1 MKRNESRIF
10 RGVFAFALAFA
21 FVSIFSACS
30 EKVAGGSS
38 DDAGIYAIK
47 DLDVAG
53 VSQKGPFVKGSAVTV
68 QGIDCKTVELTHEI
82 FEGSVKSDKG
92 DFGVDDVNLSVSC
105 ALFEVTGHYFN
116 EVTGKKS
123 AGEVTLHALSDLSDR
138 KHVNINM
145 LTELEYRRVMH
156 LVSEEHMDFADA
168 KKQAEKEV
176 LAAFGIKGDFDNFED
191 LTIFEGGD
199 GNAALLAVSVMMQAE
214 TDEAGLAKRMDKF
227 ADSFAETGEW
237 KNDETKAAIESWQID
252 AAADGT
258 LDSIRKNVESLGYAD
273 VVPAFEKFVEAFGD
287 AAVLSSSSKGIEQTF
302 GSSSDVAPQSSDS
315 ETSASSSSSK
325 DVEPAVS
332 SNSSIKE
339 NAGSEYDASANT
351 LKDLRDGQTYRT
363 VKIGGQVWM
372 AENLNYE
379 VENSVCYKNSAD
391 SCAKYGRLYTWG
403 AAMDSIKTGCGYG
416 GSCSSTL
423 PVQGACPSG
432 WHLPSNAE
440 WGVLI
445 TEAGGPIVAGVHLK
459 ARTDWYRT
467 GRGTDAFGFT
477 ALPAGFWNDDYGFIG
492 NVTDFWS
499 SAERDS
505 IYVYAMG
512 MNFDSK
518 GASIG
523 LSDKSYSMRSVRCLL
538 NNGSVVSSSS
548 SSETSSSSVKIATAC
563 KRRNSDYCKY
573 ETLID
578 ERDGQTYKTLKIGA
592 QTWMV
597 ENLNYASLQPT
608 DSLDST
614 SFCYENDPD
623 NCEEDGRLYL
633 WSAVMDSA
641 ATWSDN
647 GKGCGYGVVCSPTF
661 PVRGVCPAGWHVP
674 TRDEVIELLD
684 AVGGVDVAGDMLISE
699 YSGCIDEVD
708 LYGFSFRPTGRKR
721 SGGYY
726 DDDGEYGYM
735 WTTTD
740 DYWNSDEFFLK
751 NNEPFEL
758 VAVFSMSKA
767 GGNLGIHGGYKNM
780 GFPVRCIKD

>member
-38 DDAGIYAIK
+38 DDSGIYAVK

-214 TDEAGLAKRMDKF
+214 TDEAGLAKRIDKF

-237 KNDETKAAIESWQID
+237 KDDETKAVIEKWQV
-252 AAADGT
+252 AATADGT

-273 VVPAFEKFVEAFGD
+273 VVPAFEKFVEAFQ
-287 AAVLSSSSKGIEQTF
+287 SSSSVT
-302 GSSSDVAPQSSDS
+302 PR
-315 ETSASSSSSK
+315 SSSSSK
-325 DVEPAVS
+325 VPEPAEES
-332 SNSSIKE
+332 SSSSAKAD
-339 NAGSEYDASANT
+339 AGSEYDASANT
-351 LKDLRDGQTYRT
+351 LKDLRDGQIYRT
-363 VKIGGQVWM
+363 VKIAGQVWM

-379 VENSVCYKNSAD
+379 VENSSCFKNSAD
-391 SCAKYGRLYTWG
+391 SCAKYGRLYT
-403 AAMDSIKTGCGYG
+403 
-416 GSCSSTL
+416 L
-423 PVQGACPSG
+423 PIQGVCPSG
-432 WHLPSNAE
+432 WHLPSGVELNAL
-440 WGVLI
+440 V
-445 TEAGGPIVAGVHLK
+445 TEAGGPIVAGLHLK
-459 ARTDWYRT
+459 SRTDWYRT
-467 GRGTDAFGFT
+467 VRGTDALGFA
-477 ALPAGFWNDDYGFIG
+477 ALPAGRWSEDNGFVGGI
-492 NVTDFWS
+492 TAFWS
-499 SAERDS
+499 SSERDS
-505 IYVYAMG
+505 IHVYAMH
-512 MNFDSK
+512 
-518 GASIG
+518 
-523 LSDKSYSMRSVRCLL
+523 LSDYRADITFSDKDNVAYSVRCLK
-538 NNGSVVSSSS
+538 NNDSVESSSS
-548 SSETSSSSVKIATAC
+548 GSEASSSSVKIALAC
-563 KRRNSDYCKY
+563 KMKNTDYCKY

-578 ERDGQTYKTLKIGA
+578 ERDGQTYKTIKIGT
-592 QTWMV
+592 QTWMA

-608 DSLDST
+608 DRLDST
-614 SFCYENDPD
+614 SFCYENEPF
-623 NCEEDGRLYL
+623 NCEKDGRLYL

-674 TRDEVIELLD
+674 NRDEVMELLD

-721 SGGYY
+721 SEGYY

-740 DYWNSDEFFLK
+740 DYWNSDESVNKDF
-751 NNEPFEL
+751 EPFEL
-758 VAVFSMSKA
+758 VAAFSLSKA
-767 GGNLGIHGGYKNM
+767 GGNLGMHGYYKNT
-780 GFPVRCIKD
+780 GYPVRCIKD

>member
-1 MKRNESRIF
+1 MIRNESRIF

-21 FVSIFSACS
+21 FVSMFSACS

-38 DDAGIYAIK
+38 DDSGIYAVK

-214 TDEAGLAKRMDKF
+214 TDEAGLAKRIDKF

-237 KNDETKAAIESWQID
+237 KDDETKAVIEKWQVA

-273 VVPAFEKFVEAFGD
+273 VVPAFEKFVEAFQ
-287 AAVLSSSSKGIEQTF
+287 SSSSVT
-302 GSSSDVAPQSSDS
+302 PR
-315 ETSASSSSSK
+315 SSSSSK
-325 DVEPAVS
+325 VPEPAEES
-332 SNSSIKE
+332 SSSSSKAD
-339 NAGSEYDASANT
+339 AGSEYDASANT
-351 LKDLRDGQTYRT
+351 LKDLRDGQIYRT
-363 VKIGGQVWM
+363 VKIAGQVWM

-379 VENSVCYKNSAD
+379 VENSSCFKNSAD
-391 SCAKYGRLYTWG
+391 SCAKYGRLYT
-403 AAMDSIKTGCGYG
+403 
-416 GSCSSTL
+416 L
-423 PVQGACPSG
+423 PIQGVCPSG
-432 WHLPSNAE
+432 WHLPSGVELNAL
-440 WGVLI
+440 V
-445 TEAGGPIVAGVHLK
+445 TEAGGPIVAGLHLK
-459 ARTDWYRT
+459 SRTDWYRT
-467 GRGTDAFGFT
+467 VRGTDALGFA
-477 ALPAGFWNDDYGFIG
+477 ALPAGRWSEDNGFVGGIAA
-492 NVTDFWS
+492 FWS
-499 SAERDS
+499 SSERDS
-505 IYVYAMG
+505 IHVYAMH
-512 MNFDSK
+512 
-518 GASIG
+518 
-523 LSDKSYSMRSVRCLL
+523 LSDYRADITFSDKDNVAYSVRCLK
-538 NNGSVVSSSS
+538 NNDSVESSSS
-548 SSETSSSSVKIATAC
+548 GSEASSSSVKIALAC
-563 KRRNSDYCKY
+563 KMKNTDYCKY

-578 ERDGQTYKTLKIGA
+578 ERDGQTYKTIKIGT
-592 QTWMV
+592 QTWMA

-608 DSLDST
+608 DRLDST
-614 SFCYENDPD
+614 SFCYENEPF
-623 NCEEDGRLYL
+623 NCEKDGRLYL

-674 TRDEVIELLD
+674 NRDEVMELLD
-684 AVGGVDVAGDMLISE
+684 AVGGVDVAGNMLISE

-721 SGGYY
+721 SEGYY

-740 DYWNSDEFFLK
+740 DYWNSDESVNKDF
-751 NNEPFEL
+751 EPFEL
-758 VAVFSMSKA
+758 VAAFSLSKA
-767 GGNLGIHGGYKNM
+767 GGNLGMHGYYKNT
-780 GFPVRCIKD
+780 GYPVRCIKD

>member
-1 MKRNESRIF
+1 MIRNESRIF

-38 DDAGIYAIK
+38 DDSGIYAVK
-47 DLDVAG
+47 DLNVAG

-145 LTELEYRRVMH
+145 LTELEYKRVMH

-214 TDEAGLAKRMDKF
+214 TDEAGLAKRIDKF
-227 ADSFAETGEW
+227 ADSFAETGKW
-237 KNDETKAAIESWQID
+237 KDDETKAVIEKWQV
-252 AAADGT
+252 AATADGT

-287 AAVLSSSSKGIEQTF
+287 IPASSGNLQSSSSNNVIASETKQSSSSKGIEPAEM
-302 GSSSDVAPQSSDS
+302 S
-315 ETSASSSSSK
+315 SSSSSK
-325 DVEPAVS
+325 AD
-332 SNSSIKE
+332 
-339 NAGSEYDASANT
+339 AGSEYNASANT

-523 LSDKSYSMRSVRCLL
+523 LSDKSYSMLSVRCLL

-563 KRRNSDYCKY
+563 KRRNSDYCEY

-578 ERDGQTYKTLKIGA
+578 ERDGQTYKTLKIGT
-592 QTWMV
+592 QTWMA

-780 GFPVRCIKD
+780 GFPVRCVKD

>member
-1 MKRNESRIF
+1 MIRNESRF
-10 RGVFAFALAFA
+10 FGGVFAFALAFA
-21 FVSIFSACS
+21 FVSMFSACS

-38 DDAGIYAIK
+38 DDSGIYAVK

-53 VSQKGPFVKGSAVTV
+53 VSQKGPFVKSSAVTV

-214 TDEAGLAKRMDKF
+214 TDEAGLAKRIDKF
-227 ADSFAETGEW
+227 ADSFAETGKW
-237 KNDETKAAIESWQID
+237 KDDETKAAIESWQID
-252 AAADGT
+252 AAANGT

-273 VVPAFEKFVEAFGD
+273 VVPAFEKFVEAFQY
-287 AAVLSSSSKGIEQTF
+287 SSSVT
-302 GSSSDVAPQSSDS
+302 PR
-315 ETSASSSSSK
+315 SSSSSK
-325 DVEPAVS
+325 VPEPAEES
-332 SNSSIKE
+332 SSSSAKAD
-339 NAGSEYDASANT
+339 AGSEYDASANT
-351 LKDLRDGQTYRT
+351 LKDLRDGQIYRT
-363 VKIGGQVWM
+363 VKIAGQVWM

-379 VENSVCYKNSAD
+379 VENSSCFKNSAD
-391 SCAKYGRLYTWG
+391 SCAKYGRLYT
-403 AAMDSIKTGCGYG
+403 
-416 GSCSSTL
+416 L
-423 PVQGACPSG
+423 PIQGVCPSG
-432 WHLPSNAE
+432 WHLPSGVELNAL
-440 WGVLI
+440 V
-445 TEAGGPIVAGVHLK
+445 TEAGGPIVAGLHLK
-459 ARTDWYRT
+459 SRTDWYRT
-467 GRGTDAFGFT
+467 VRGTDALGFA
-477 ALPAGFWNDDYGFIG
+477 ALPAGRWSEDNGFVG
-492 NVTDFWS
+492 GVAAFWS
-499 SAERDS
+499 SSERDS
-505 IYVYAMG
+505 IHVYAMH
-512 MNFDSK
+512 
-518 GASIG
+518 
-523 LSDKSYSMRSVRCLL
+523 LSDYRADITFSDKDNVAYSVRCLK
-538 NNGSVVSSSS
+538 NNDSVESSSS
-548 SSETSSSSVKIATAC
+548 GSEASSSSVKIALAC
-563 KRRNSDYCKY
+563 KMKNTDYCKY

-578 ERDGQTYKTLKIGA
+578 ERDGQTYKTIKIGT
-592 QTWMV
+592 QTWMA

-608 DSLDST
+608 DRLDST
-614 SFCYENDPD
+614 SFCYENEPF
-623 NCEEDGRLYL
+623 NCEKDGRLYL

-674 TRDEVIELLD
+674 NRDEVMELLD

-721 SGGYY
+721 SEGYY

-740 DYWNSDEFFLK
+740 DY
-751 NNEPFEL
+751 
-758 VAVFSMSKA
+758 
-767 GGNLGIHGGYKNM
+767 
-780 GFPVRCIKD
+780 

>member
-1 MKRNESRIF
+1 MIRNESRIF
-10 RGVFAFALAFA
+10 RGFFAFALAFA
-21 FVSIFSACS
+21 FVSMFSACS

-38 DDAGIYAIK
+38 DDSGIYAVK

-116 EVTGKKS
+116 EMTGKKS

-214 TDEAGLAKRMDKF
+214 TDEAGLAKRIDKF
-227 ADSFAETGEW
+227 ADSFAETGKW
-237 KNDETKAAIESWQID
+237 KDDETKAAIESWQID

-273 VVPAFEKFVEAFGD
+273 VVPAFEKFVEAFQ
-287 AAVLSSSSKGIEQTF
+287 SSSSVT
-302 GSSSDVAPQSSDS
+302 PR
-315 ETSASSSSSK
+315 SSSSSK
-325 DVEPAVS
+325 VPEPAEES
-332 SNSSIKE
+332 SSSSAKAD
-339 NAGSEYDASANT
+339 AGSEYDASANT
-351 LKDLRDGQTYRT
+351 LKDLRDGQIYRT
-363 VKIGGQVWM
+363 VKIAGQVWM

-379 VENSVCYKNSAD
+379 VENSSCFKNSAD
-391 SCAKYGRLYTWG
+391 SCAKYGRLYT
-403 AAMDSIKTGCGYG
+403 
-416 GSCSSTL
+416 L
-423 PVQGACPSG
+423 PIQGVCPSG
-432 WHLPSNAE
+432 WHLPSGVELNAL
-440 WGVLI
+440 V
-445 TEAGGPIVAGVHLK
+445 TEAGGPIVAGLHLK
-459 ARTDWYRT
+459 SRTDWYRT
-467 GRGTDAFGFT
+467 VRGTDALGFA
-477 ALPAGFWNDDYGFIG
+477 ALPAGRWSEDNGFVGGI
-492 NVTDFWS
+492 TAFWS
-499 SAERDS
+499 SSERDS
-505 IYVYAMG
+505 IHVYAMH
-512 MNFDSK
+512 
-518 GASIG
+518 
-523 LSDKSYSMRSVRCLL
+523 LSDYRADITFSDKDNVAYSVRCLK
-538 NNGSVVSSSS
+538 NNDSVESSSS
-548 SSETSSSSVKIATAC
+548 GSEASSSSVKIALAC
-563 KRRNSDYCKY
+563 KMKNTDYCKY

-578 ERDGQTYKTLKIGA
+578 ERDGQIYKTIKIGT
-592 QTWMV
+592 QTWMA

-608 DSLDST
+608 DRLDST
-614 SFCYENDPD
+614 SFCYENEPF
-623 NCEEDGRLYL
+623 NCEKDGRLYL

-674 TRDEVIELLD
+674 NRDEVMELLD

-721 SGGYY
+721 SEGYY

-751 NNEPFEL
+751 NNEQFEL
-758 VAVFSMSKA
+758 VAAFSLSKA
-767 GGNLGIHGGYKNM
+767 GGNLGMHGYYKNT
-780 GFPVRCIKD
+780 GYPVRCIKD

>member
-1 MKRNESRIF
+1 MIRNESRIF
-10 RGVFAFALAFA
+10 RGVFAFALVLA
-21 FVSIFSACS
+21 FVSMFSACS

-38 DDAGIYAIK
+38 DDSGIYAVK

-123 AGEVTLHALSDLSDR
+123 ASEVTLHALSDLSDR

-191 LTIFEGGD
+191 LNIFENGD

-214 TDEAGLAKRMDKF
+214 TDEAGLAKRIDKF
-227 ADSFAETGEW
+227 ADSFAETGKW
-237 KNDETKAAIESWQID
+237 KDDETKAAIESWQID

-273 VVPAFEKFVEAFGD
+273 VVPAFEKFVEAFQ
-287 AAVLSSSSKGIEQTF
+287 SSSSVT
-302 GSSSDVAPQSSDS
+302 PR
-315 ETSASSSSSK
+315 SSSSSK
-325 DVEPAVS
+325 VPEPAEES
-332 SNSSIKE
+332 SSSSSKAD
-339 NAGSEYDASANT
+339 AGSEYDASANT
-351 LKDLRDGQTYRT
+351 LKDLRDGQIYRT
-363 VKIGGQVWM
+363 VKIAGQVWM

-379 VENSVCYKNSAD
+379 VENSSCFKNSAD
-391 SCAKYGRLYTWG
+391 SCAKYGRLYT
-403 AAMDSIKTGCGYG
+403 
-416 GSCSSTL
+416 L
-423 PVQGACPSG
+423 PIQGVCPSG
-432 WHLPSNAE
+432 WHLPSGVELNAL
-440 WGVLI
+440 V
-445 TEAGGPIVAGVHLK
+445 TEAGGPIVAGLHLK
-459 ARTDWYRT
+459 SRTDWYRT
-467 GRGTDAFGFT
+467 VRGTDALGFA
-477 ALPAGFWNDDYGFIG
+477 ALPAGRWSEDNGFVGGI
-492 NVTDFWS
+492 TAFWS
-499 SAERDS
+499 SSERDS
-505 IYVYAMG
+505 IHVYAMH
-512 MNFDSK
+512 
-518 GASIG
+518 
-523 LSDKSYSMRSVRCLL
+523 LSDYRADITFSDKDNVAYSVRCLK
-538 NNGSVVSSSS
+538 NNDSVESSSS
-548 SSETSSSSVKIATAC
+548 GSEASSSSVKIALAC
-563 KRRNSDYCKY
+563 KMKNTDYCKY

-578 ERDGQTYKTLKIGA
+578 ERDGQTYKTIKIGT
-592 QTWMV
+592 QTWMA

-608 DSLDST
+608 DRLDST
-614 SFCYENDPD
+614 SFCYENEPF
-623 NCEEDGRLYL
+623 NCEKDGRLYL

-674 TRDEVIELLD
+674 NRDEVMELLD

-721 SGGYY
+721 SEGYY

-758 VAVFSMSKA
+758 VAAFSLSKA
-767 GGNLGIHGGYKNM
+767 GGNLGIHGYYKNT
-780 GFPVRCIKD
+780 GYPVRCIKD

>member
-156 LVSEEHMDFADA
+156 LVSEEHMDFVDA

-199 GNAALLAVSVMMQAE
+199 GNAALLAVSVMMLAE
-214 TDEAGLAKRMDKF
+214 TDEAGLAKRIDKF
-227 ADSFAETGEW
+227 ADSFAETGKW
-237 KNDETKAAIESWQID
+237 KDDETKAVIEKWQV
-252 AAADGT
+252 AATADGT

-273 VVPAFEKFVEAFGD
+273 VVPAFEKFVEAFQ
-287 AAVLSSSSKGIEQTF
+287 SSSSVT
-302 GSSSDVAPQSSDS
+302 PR
-315 ETSASSSSSK
+315 SSSSSK
-325 DVEPAVS
+325 VPEPAEES
-332 SNSSIKE
+332 SSSSA
-339 NAGSEYDASANT
+339 NADAGSEYDASANT
-351 LKDLRDGQTYRT
+351 LKDLRDGQIYRT
-363 VKIGGQVWM
+363 VKIAGQVWM

-379 VENSVCYKNSAD
+379 VENSSCFKNSAD
-391 SCAKYGRLYTWG
+391 SCAKYGRLYT
-403 AAMDSIKTGCGYG
+403 
-416 GSCSSTL
+416 L
-423 PVQGACPSG
+423 PIQGVCPSG
-432 WHLPSNAE
+432 WHLPSGVELNAL
-440 WGVLI
+440 V
-445 TEAGGPIVAGVHLK
+445 TEAGGPIVAGLHLK
-459 ARTDWYRT
+459 SRTDWYRT
-467 GRGTDAFGFT
+467 VRGTDALGFA
-477 ALPAGFWNDDYGFIG
+477 ALPAGRWSEDNGFVGGIAA
-492 NVTDFWS
+492 FWS
-499 SAERDS
+499 SSERDS
-505 IYVYAMG
+505 IHVYAMH
-512 MNFDSK
+512 
-518 GASIG
+518 
-523 LSDKSYSMRSVRCLL
+523 LSDYRADITFSDKDNVAYSVRCLK
-538 NNGSVVSSSS
+538 NNDSVESSSS
-548 SSETSSSSVKIATAC
+548 GSEASSSSVKIALAC
-563 KRRNSDYCKY
+563 KMKNTDYCKY

-578 ERDGQTYKTLKIGA
+578 ERDGQTYKTIKIGT
-592 QTWMV
+592 QTWMA

-608 DSLDST
+608 DRLDST
-614 SFCYENDPD
+614 SFCYENEPF
-623 NCEEDGRLYL
+623 NCEKDGRLYL

-674 TRDEVIELLD
+674 NRDEVMELLD

-721 SGGYY
+721 SEGYY

-740 DYWNSDEFFLK
+740 DYWNSDESVNKDF
-751 NNEPFEL
+751 EPFEL
-758 VAVFSMSKA
+758 VAAFSLSKA
-767 GGNLGIHGGYKNM
+767 GGNLGMHGYYKNT
-780 GFPVRCIKD
+780 GYPVRCIKD

>member
-1 MKRNESRIF
+1 M
-10 RGVFAFALAFA
+10 AFA

-38 DDAGIYAIK
+38 DDSGIYAVK

-68 QGIDCKTVELTHEI
+68 LGIDCKTVELTHEI

-214 TDEAGLAKRMDKF
+214 TDEAGLAKRIDKF

-237 KNDETKAAIESWQID
+237 KDDETKAVIEKWQV
-252 AAADGT
+252 AATADGT

-273 VVPAFEKFVEAFGD
+273 VVPAFEKFVEAFQ
-287 AAVLSSSSKGIEQTF
+287 SSSSVT
-302 GSSSDVAPQSSDS
+302 PR
-315 ETSASSSSSK
+315 SSSSSK
-325 DVEPAVS
+325 VPEPAEES
-332 SNSSIKE
+332 SSSSAKAD
-339 NAGSEYDASANT
+339 AGSEYDASANT
-351 LKDLRDGQTYRT
+351 LKDLRDGQIYRT
-363 VKIGGQVWM
+363 VKIAGQVWM

-379 VENSVCYKNSAD
+379 VENSSCFKNSAD
-391 SCAKYGRLYTWG
+391 SCAKYGRLYT
-403 AAMDSIKTGCGYG
+403 
-416 GSCSSTL
+416 L
-423 PVQGACPSG
+423 PIQGVCPSG
-432 WHLPSNAE
+432 WHLPSGVELNAL
-440 WGVLI
+440 V
-445 TEAGGPIVAGVHLK
+445 TEAGGPIVAGLHLK
-459 ARTDWYRT
+459 SRTDWYRT
-467 GRGTDAFGFT
+467 VRGTDALGFA
-477 ALPAGFWNDDYGFIG
+477 ALPAGRWSEDNGFVGGI
-492 NVTDFWS
+492 TAFWS
-499 SAERDS
+499 SSERDS
-505 IYVYAMG
+505 IHVYAMH
-512 MNFDSK
+512 
-518 GASIG
+518 
-523 LSDKSYSMRSVRCLL
+523 LSDYRADITFSDKDNVAYSVRCLK
-538 NNGSVVSSSS
+538 NNDSVESSSS
-548 SSETSSSSVKIATAC
+548 GSEASSSSVKIALAC
-563 KRRNSDYCKY
+563 KMKNTDYCKY

-578 ERDGQTYKTLKIGA
+578 ERDGQTYKTIKIGT
-592 QTWMV
+592 QTWMA

-608 DSLDST
+608 DRLDST
-614 SFCYENDPD
+614 SFCYENEPF
-623 NCEEDGRLYL
+623 NCEKDGRLYL

-674 TRDEVIELLD
+674 NRDEVMELLD

-721 SGGYY
+721 SEGYY

-740 DYWNSDEFFLK
+740 DYWNSDESVNKDF
-751 NNEPFEL
+751 EPFEL
-758 VAVFSMSKA
+758 VAAFSLSKA
-767 GGNLGIHGGYKNM
+767 GGNLGMHGYYKNT
-780 GFPVRCIKD
+780 GYPVRCIKDWTWPIDQ

>member
-1 MKRNESRIF
+1 MERSEF
-10 RGVFAFALAFA
+10 RLFRDIFAFSLAFA
-21 FVSIFSACS
+21 FLSMFSACS
-30 EKVAGGSS
+30 DDKVAGGSS
-38 DDAGIYAIK
+38 DDAGVYAVK

-145 LTELEYRRVMH
+145 LTELEYKRVMH

-214 TDEAGLAKRMDKF
+214 TDEAGLAKRIDKF
-227 ADSFAETGEW
+227 ADSFAETGKW
-237 KNDETKAAIESWQID
+237 KDDETKAAIESWQID

-258 LDSIRKNVESLGYAD
+258 LDSIRKNVESLSYAD
-273 VVPAFEKFVEAFGD
+273 VVPAFEKFVEAFQ
-287 AAVLSSSSKGIEQTF
+287 SSSSVT
-302 GSSSDVAPQSSDS
+302 PR
-315 ETSASSSSSK
+315 SSSSSK
-325 DVEPAVS
+325 VPEPAEES
-332 SNSSIKE
+332 SSSSSKAD
-339 NAGSEYDASANT
+339 AGSEYDASANT
-351 LKDLRDGQTYRT
+351 LKDLRDGQIYRT
-363 VKIGGQVWM
+363 VKIAGQVWM

-379 VENSVCYKNSAD
+379 VENSSCFKNSAD
-391 SCAKYGRLYTWG
+391 SCAKYGRLYT
-403 AAMDSIKTGCGYG
+403 
-416 GSCSSTL
+416 L
-423 PVQGACPSG
+423 PIQGVCPSG
-432 WHLPSNAE
+432 WHLPSGVELNAL
-440 WGVLI
+440 V
-445 TEAGGPIVAGVHLK
+445 TEAGGPIVAGLHLK
-459 ARTDWYRT
+459 SRTDWYRT
-467 GRGTDAFGFT
+467 VRGTDALGFA
-477 ALPAGFWNDDYGFIG
+477 ALPAGRWSEDNGFVGGI
-492 NVTDFWS
+492 TAFWS
-499 SAERDS
+499 SSERDS
-505 IYVYAMG
+505 IHVYAMH
-512 MNFDSK
+512 
-518 GASIG
+518 
-523 LSDKSYSMRSVRCLL
+523 LSDYRADITFSDKDNVAYSVRCLK
-538 NNGSVVSSSS
+538 NNDSVESSSS
-548 SSETSSSSVKIATAC
+548 GSEASSSSVKIALAC
-563 KRRNSDYCKY
+563 KMKNTDYCKY

-578 ERDGQTYKTLKIGA
+578 ERDGQTYKTIKIGT
-592 QTWMV
+592 QTWMA

-608 DSLDST
+608 DRLDST
-614 SFCYENDPD
+614 SFCYENEPF
-623 NCEEDGRLYL
+623 NCEKDGRLYL

-674 TRDEVIELLD
+674 NRDEVMELLD

-721 SGGYY
+721 SEGYY

-758 VAVFSMSKA
+758 VAAFSLSKA
-767 GGNLGIHGGYKNM
+767 GGNLGMHGYYKNT
-780 GFPVRCIKD
+780 GYPVRCIKD

>member
-1 MKRNESRIF
+1 MIRNESRIF

-21 FVSIFSACS
+21 FVSMFSACS

-38 DDAGIYAIK
+38 DDSCIYAVK

-123 AGEVTLHALSDLSDR
+123 ASEVTLHALSDLSDR

-191 LTIFEGGD
+191 LNIFENGD

-214 TDEAGLAKRMDKF
+214 TDEAGLAKRIDKF

-237 KNDETKAAIESWQID
+237 KDDETKAVIEKWQID
-252 AAADGT
+252 ATADGT

-273 VVPAFEKFVEAFGD
+273 VVPAFEKFVEAFQ
-287 AAVLSSSSKGIEQTF
+287 SSSSVT
-302 GSSSDVAPQSSDS
+302 PR
-315 ETSASSSSSK
+315 SSSSSK
-325 DVEPAVS
+325 VPEPAEES
-332 SNSSIKE
+332 SSSSSKAD
-339 NAGSEYDASANT
+339 AGSEYDASANT
-351 LKDLRDGQTYRT
+351 LKDLRDGQIYRT
-363 VKIGGQVWM
+363 VKIAGQVWM

-379 VENSVCYKNSAD
+379 VENSSCFKNSAD
-391 SCAKYGRLYTWG
+391 SCAKYGRLYT
-403 AAMDSIKTGCGYG
+403 
-416 GSCSSTL
+416 L
-423 PVQGACPSG
+423 PIQGVCPSG
-432 WHLPSNAE
+432 WHLPSGVELNAL
-440 WGVLI
+440 V
-445 TEAGGPIVAGVHLK
+445 TEAGGPIVAGLHLK
-459 ARTDWYRT
+459 SRTDWYRT
-467 GRGTDAFGFT
+467 VRGTDALGFA
-477 ALPAGFWNDDYGFIG
+477 ALPAGRWSEDNGFVGGI
-492 NVTDFWS
+492 TAFWS
-499 SAERDS
+499 SSERDS
-505 IYVYAMG
+505 IHVYAMH
-512 MNFDSK
+512 
-518 GASIG
+518 
-523 LSDKSYSMRSVRCLL
+523 LSDYRADITFSDKDNVAYSVRCLK
-538 NNGSVVSSSS
+538 NNDSVESSSS
-548 SSETSSSSVKIATAC
+548 GSEASSSSVKIALAC
-563 KRRNSDYCKY
+563 KMKNTDYCKY

-578 ERDGQTYKTLKIGA
+578 ERDGQTYKTIKIGT
-592 QTWMV
+592 QTWMA

-608 DSLDST
+608 DRLDST
-614 SFCYENDPD
+614 SFCYENEPF
-623 NCEEDGRLYL
+623 NCEKDGRLYL

-674 TRDEVIELLD
+674 NRDEVMELLD

-721 SGGYY
+721 SEGYY

-758 VAVFSMSKA
+758 VAAFSLSKA
-767 GGNLGIHGGYKNM
+767 GGNLGIHGYYKNT
-780 GFPVRCIKD
+780 GYPVRCIKD

>member
-1 MKRNESRIF
+1 MIRNESRIF

-21 FVSIFSACS
+21 FVSMFSACS

-38 DDAGIYAIK
+38 DDSGIYAVK

-123 AGEVTLHALSDLSDR
+123 ASEVTLHALSDLSDR

-191 LTIFEGGD
+191 LNIFENGD

-214 TDEAGLAKRMDKF
+214 TDEAGLAKRIDKF
-227 ADSFAETGEW
+227 ADSFAETGKW
-237 KNDETKAAIESWQID
+237 KDDETKAAIESWQID

-273 VVPAFEKFVEAFGD
+273 VVPAFEKFVEAFQ
-287 AAVLSSSSKGIEQTF
+287 SSSSVT
-302 GSSSDVAPQSSDS
+302 PR
-315 ETSASSSSSK
+315 SSSSSK
-325 DVEPAVS
+325 VPEPAEES
-332 SNSSIKE
+332 SSSSSKAD
-339 NAGSEYDASANT
+339 AGSEYDASANT
-351 LKDLRDGQTYRT
+351 LKDLRDGQIYRT
-363 VKIGGQVWM
+363 VKIAGQVWM

-379 VENSVCYKNSAD
+379 VENSSCFKNSAD
-391 SCAKYGRLYTWG
+391 SCAKYGRLYT
-403 AAMDSIKTGCGYG
+403 
-416 GSCSSTL
+416 L
-423 PVQGACPSG
+423 PIQGVCPSG
-432 WHLPSNAE
+432 WHLPSGVELNAL
-440 WGVLI
+440 V
-445 TEAGGPIVAGVHLK
+445 TEAGGPIVAGLHLK
-459 ARTDWYRT
+459 SRTDWYRT
-467 GRGTDAFGFT
+467 VRGTDALGFA
-477 ALPAGFWNDDYGFIG
+477 ALPAGRWSEDNGFVGGI
-492 NVTDFWS
+492 TAFWS
-499 SAERDS
+499 SSERDS
-505 IYVYAMG
+505 IHVYAMH
-512 MNFDSK
+512 
-518 GASIG
+518 
-523 LSDKSYSMRSVRCLL
+523 LSDYRADITFSDKDNVAYSVRCLK
-538 NNGSVVSSSS
+538 NNDSVESSSS
-548 SSETSSSSVKIATAC
+548 GSEASSSSVKIALAC
-563 KRRNSDYCKY
+563 KMKNTDYCKY

-578 ERDGQTYKTLKIGA
+578 ERDGQTYKTIKIGT
-592 QTWMV
+592 QTWMA

-608 DSLDST
+608 DRLDST
-614 SFCYENDPD
+614 SFCYENEPF
-623 NCEEDGRLYL
+623 NCEKDGRLYL

-674 TRDEVIELLD
+674 NRDEVMELLD

-721 SGGYY
+721 SEGYY

-758 VAVFSMSKA
+758 VAAFSLSKA
-767 GGNLGIHGGYKNM
+767 GGNLGIHGYYKNT
-780 GFPVRCIKD
+780 GYPVRCIKD

>member
-1 MKRNESRIF
+1 MIRNESRIF

-38 DDAGIYAIK
+38 DDSGIYAVK

-53 VSQKGPFVKGSAVTV
+53 VSQKGPFVKSSAVTV

-105 ALFEVTGHYFN
+105 ALFKVTGHYFN

-156 LVSEEHMDFADA
+156 LVSKEHMDFADA

-214 TDEAGLAKRMDKF
+214 TDEAGLAKRIDKF
-227 ADSFAETGEW
+227 ADLFAETGKW
-237 KNDETKAAIESWQID
+237 KDDETKAAIESWQID

-273 VVPAFEKFVEAFGD
+273 VVPAFEKFVEAFQ
-287 AAVLSSSSKGIEQTF
+287 SSSSVT
-302 GSSSDVAPQSSDS
+302 PR
-315 ETSASSSSSK
+315 SSSSSK
-325 DVEPAVS
+325 VPEPAEES
-332 SNSSIKE
+332 SSSSAKAD
-339 NAGSEYDASANT
+339 AGSEYDASANT
-351 LKDLRDGQTYRT
+351 LKDLRDGQIYRT

-379 VENSVCYKNSAD
+379 VENSSCFKNSAD
-391 SCAKYGRLYTWG
+391 SCAKYGRLYT
-403 AAMDSIKTGCGYG
+403 
-416 GSCSSTL
+416 L
-423 PVQGACPSG
+423 PIQGVCPSG
-432 WHLPSNAE
+432 WHLPSGVELNAL
-440 WGVLI
+440 V
-445 TEAGGPIVAGVHLK
+445 TEAGGPIVAGLHLK
-459 ARTDWYRT
+459 SRTDWYRT
-467 GRGTDAFGFT
+467 VRGTDALGFA
-477 ALPAGFWNDDYGFIG
+477 ALPAGRWSEDNGFVGGIAA
-492 NVTDFWS
+492 FWS
-499 SAERDS
+499 SSERDS
-505 IYVYAMG
+505 IHMYAMH
-512 MNFDSK
+512 
-518 GASIG
+518 
-523 LSDKSYSMRSVRCLL
+523 LSDYRADITFSDKDNVAYSVRCLK
-538 NNGSVVSSSS
+538 NNDSVESSSS
-548 SSETSSSSVKIATAC
+548 GSEASSSSVKIALAC
-563 KRRNSDYCKY
+563 KMKNTDYCKY

-578 ERDGQTYKTLKIGA
+578 ERDGKSYKAVKIGT
-592 QTWMV
+592 QTWMA

-608 DSLDST
+608 DRLDST
-614 SFCYENDPD
+614 SFCYENEPF
-623 NCEEDGRLYL
+623 NCEKDGRLYL

-674 TRDEVIELLD
+674 NRDEVMELLD

-721 SGGYY
+721 SEGYY

-758 VAVFSMSKA
+758 VAAFSLSKA
-767 GGNLGIHGGYKNM
+767 GGNLGMHGYYKNT
-780 GFPVRCIKD
+780 GYPVRCIKD

>member
-1 MKRNESRIF
+1 M
-10 RGVFAFALAFA
+10 
-21 FVSIFSACS
+21 
-30 EKVAGGSS
+30 
-38 DDAGIYAIK
+38 
-47 DLDVAG
+47 
-53 VSQKGPFVKGSAVTV
+53 TV
-68 QGIDCKTVELTHEI
+68 QGIDCKTMELTGEI
-82 FEGSVKSDKG
+82 FEGTVKSDKG

-214 TDEAGLAKRMDKF
+214 TDEAGLAKRIDKF
-227 ADSFAETGEW
+227 ADSFAETGKW
-237 KNDETKAAIESWQID
+237 KDDETKAAIESWQID

-273 VVPAFEKFVEAFGD
+273 VVPAFEKFVEAFQ
-287 AAVLSSSSKGIEQTF
+287 SSSSVT
-302 GSSSDVAPQSSDS
+302 PR
-315 ETSASSSSSK
+315 SSSSSK
-325 DVEPAVS
+325 VPEPAEES
-332 SNSSIKE
+332 SSSSAKAD
-339 NAGSEYDASANT
+339 AGSEYDASANT
-351 LKDLRDGQTYRT
+351 LKDLRDGQIYRT
-363 VKIGGQVWM
+363 VKIAGQVWM

-379 VENSVCYKNSAD
+379 VENSSCFKNSAD
-391 SCAKYGRLYTWG
+391 SCAKYGRLYT
-403 AAMDSIKTGCGYG
+403 
-416 GSCSSTL
+416 L
-423 PVQGACPSG
+423 PIQGVCPSG
-432 WHLPSNAE
+432 WHLPSGVELNAL
-440 WGVLI
+440 V
-445 TEAGGPIVAGVHLK
+445 TEAGGPIVAGLHLK
-459 ARTDWYRT
+459 SRTDWYRT
-467 GRGTDAFGFT
+467 VRGTDALGFA
-477 ALPAGFWNDDYGFIG
+477 ALPAGRWSEDNGFVGGI
-492 NVTDFWS
+492 TAFWS
-499 SAERDS
+499 SSERDS
-505 IYVYAMG
+505 IHVYAMH
-512 MNFDSK
+512 
-518 GASIG
+518 
-523 LSDKSYSMRSVRCLL
+523 LSDYRADITFSDKDNVAYSVRCLK
-538 NNGSVVSSSS
+538 NNDSVESSSS
-548 SSETSSSSVKIATAC
+548 GSEASSSSVKIALAC
-563 KRRNSDYCKY
+563 KMKNTDYCKY

-578 ERDGQTYKTLKIGA
+578 ERDGKSYKAVKIGT
-592 QTWMV
+592 QTWMA

-608 DSLDST
+608 DRLDST
-614 SFCYENDPD
+614 SFCYENEPF
-623 NCEEDGRLYL
+623 NCEKDGRLYL

-674 TRDEVIELLD
+674 NRDEVMELLD

-721 SGGYY
+721 SEGYY

-758 VAVFSMSKA
+758 VAAFSLSKA
-767 GGNLGIHGGYKNM
+767 GGNLGMHGYYKNT
-780 GFPVRCIKD
+780 GYPVRCIKD

>member
-1 MKRNESRIF
+1 MIRNESRFF

-21 FVSIFSACS
+21 FVSMFSACS

-38 DDAGIYAIK
+38 DDSGIYAVT

-53 VSQKGPFVKGSAVTV
+53 VSQKGPFVMGSAVTV

-214 TDEAGLAKRMDKF
+214 TDEAGLAKRIDKF
-227 ADSFAETGEW
+227 ADSFAETGKW
-237 KNDETKAAIESWQID
+237 KDDETKAAIESWQID

-273 VVPAFEKFVEAFGD
+273 VVPAFEKFVEAFQ
-287 AAVLSSSSKGIEQTF
+287 SSSSVT
-302 GSSSDVAPQSSDS
+302 PR
-315 ETSASSSSSK
+315 SSSSSK
-325 DVEPAVS
+325 VPEPAEES
-332 SNSSIKE
+332 SSSSAKAD
-339 NAGSEYDASANT
+339 AGSEYDASANT
-351 LKDLRDGQTYRT
+351 LKDLRDGQIYRT
-363 VKIGGQVWM
+363 VKIAGQVWM

-379 VENSVCYKNSAD
+379 VENSSCFKNSAD
-391 SCAKYGRLYTWG
+391 SCAKYGRLYT
-403 AAMDSIKTGCGYG
+403 
-416 GSCSSTL
+416 L
-423 PVQGACPSG
+423 PIQGVCPSG
-432 WHLPSNAE
+432 WHLPSGVELNAL
-440 WGVLI
+440 V
-445 TEAGGPIVAGVHLK
+445 TEAGGPIVAGLHLK
-459 ARTDWYRT
+459 SRTDWYRT
-467 GRGTDAFGFT
+467 VRGTDALGFA
-477 ALPAGFWNDDYGFIG
+477 ALPAGRWSEDNGFVGGI
-492 NVTDFWS
+492 TAFWS
-499 SAERDS
+499 SSERDS
-505 IYVYAMG
+505 IHVYAMH
-512 MNFDSK
+512 
-518 GASIG
+518 
-523 LSDKSYSMRSVRCLL
+523 LSDYRADITFSDKDNVAYSVRCLK
-538 NNGSVVSSSS
+538 NNDSVESSSS
-548 SSETSSSSVKIATAC
+548 GSEASSSSVKIALAC
-563 KRRNSDYCKY
+563 KMKNTDYCKY

-578 ERDGQTYKTLKIGA
+578 ERDGQTYKTIKIGT
-592 QTWMV
+592 QTWMA

-608 DSLDST
+608 DRLDST
-614 SFCYENDPD
+614 SFCYENEPF
-623 NCEEDGRLYL
+623 NCEKDGRLYL

-674 TRDEVIELLD
+674 NRDEVMELLD

-721 SGGYY
+721 SEGYY

-758 VAVFSMSKA
+758 VAAFSLSKA
-767 GGNLGIHGGYKNM
+767 GGNLGMHGYYKNT
-780 GFPVRCIKD
+780 GYPVRCIKD

>member
-38 DDAGIYAIK
+38 DDSGIYAVK

-53 VSQKGPFVKGSAVTV
+53 VSQKGPFVKGSAVSV
-68 QGIDCKTVELTHEI
+68 QGFDCKTVELTHEI

-123 AGEVTLHALSDLSDR
+123 ASEVTLHALSDLSDR

-176 LAAFGIKGDFDNFED
+176 LAAFGIKGDFDNYED

-214 TDEAGLAKRMDKF
+214 TDEAGLAKRIDKF
-227 ADSFAETGEW
+227 ADSFAETGKW
-237 KNDETKAAIESWQID
+237 KDDETKAAIESWQID

-273 VVPAFEKFVEAFGD
+273 VIPAFEKFVEAFQ
-287 AAVLSSSSKGIEQTF
+287 SSSSVT
-302 GSSSDVAPQSSDS
+302 PR
-315 ETSASSSSSK
+315 SSSSSK
-325 DVEPAVS
+325 VPEPAEES
-332 SNSSIKE
+332 SSSSSKAD
-339 NAGSEYDASANT
+339 AGSEYDASANT
-351 LKDLRDGQTYRT
+351 LKDLRDGQIYRT
-363 VKIGGQVWM
+363 VKIAGQVWM

-379 VENSVCYKNSAD
+379 VENSSCFKNSAD
-391 SCAKYGRLYTWG
+391 SCAKYGRLYT
-403 AAMDSIKTGCGYG
+403 
-416 GSCSSTL
+416 L
-423 PVQGACPSG
+423 PIQGVCPSG
-432 WHLPSNAE
+432 WHLPSGVELNAL
-440 WGVLI
+440 V
-445 TEAGGPIVAGVHLK
+445 TEAGGPIVAGLHLK
-459 ARTDWYRT
+459 SRTDWYRT
-467 GRGTDAFGFT
+467 VRGTDALGFA
-477 ALPAGFWNDDYGFIG
+477 ALPAGRWSEDNGFVGGI
-492 NVTDFWS
+492 TAFWS
-499 SAERDS
+499 SSERDS
-505 IYVYAMG
+505 IHVYAMH
-512 MNFDSK
+512 
-518 GASIG
+518 
-523 LSDKSYSMRSVRCLL
+523 LSDYRADITFSDKDNVAYSVRCLK
-538 NNGSVVSSSS
+538 NNDSVESSSS
-548 SSETSSSSVKIATAC
+548 GSEASSSSVKIALAC
-563 KRRNSDYCKY
+563 KMKNTDYCKY

-578 ERDGQTYKTLKIGA
+578 ERDGQTYKTIKIGT
-592 QTWMV
+592 QTWMA

-608 DSLDST
+608 DRLDST
-614 SFCYENDPD
+614 SFCYENEPF
-623 NCEEDGRLYL
+623 NCEKDGRLYL

-674 TRDEVIELLD
+674 NRDEVMELLD

-721 SGGYY
+721 SEGYY

-758 VAVFSMSKA
+758 VAAFSLSKA
-767 GGNLGIHGGYKNM
+767 GGNLGIHGYYKNT
-780 GFPVRCIKD
+780 GYPVRCIKD

>member
-1 MKRNESRIF
+1 MIRNESRFF

-21 FVSIFSACS
+21 FVSMFSACS

-38 DDAGIYAIK
+38 DDSGIYAVK

-214 TDEAGLAKRMDKF
+214 TDEAGLAKRIDKF
-227 ADSFAETGEW
+227 ADSFAETGKW
-237 KNDETKAAIESWQID
+237 KDDETKAAIESWQID

-273 VVPAFEKFVEAFGD
+273 VVPAFEKFVEAFQ
-287 AAVLSSSSKGIEQTF
+287 SSSSVT
-302 GSSSDVAPQSSDS
+302 PR
-315 ETSASSSSSK
+315 SSSSSK
-325 DVEPAVS
+325 VPEPAEES
-332 SNSSIKE
+332 SSSSSKAD
-339 NAGSEYDASANT
+339 AGSEYDASANT

-363 VKIGGQVWM
+363 VKIAGQVWM

-379 VENSVCYKNSAD
+379 VENSSCFKNSAD
-391 SCAKYGRLYTWG
+391 SCAKYGRLYT
-403 AAMDSIKTGCGYG
+403 
-416 GSCSSTL
+416 L
-423 PVQGACPSG
+423 PIQGVCPSG
-432 WHLPSNAE
+432 WHLPSGVELNAL
-440 WGVLI
+440 V
-445 TEAGGPIVAGVHLK
+445 TEAGGPIVAGLHLK
-459 ARTDWYRT
+459 SRTDWYRT
-467 GRGTDAFGFT
+467 VRGTDALGFA
-477 ALPAGFWNDDYGFIG
+477 ALPAGRWSEDNGFVGGI
-492 NVTDFWS
+492 TAFWS
-499 SAERDS
+499 SSERDS
-505 IYVYAMG
+505 IHVYAMH
-512 MNFDSK
+512 
-518 GASIG
+518 
-523 LSDKSYSMRSVRCLL
+523 LSDYRADITFSDKDNVAYSVRCLK
-538 NNGSVVSSSS
+538 NNDSVESSSS
-548 SSETSSSSVKIATAC
+548 GSEASSSSVKIALAC
-563 KRRNSDYCKY
+563 KMKNTDYCKY

-578 ERDGQTYKTLKIGA
+578 ERDGQTYKTIKIGT
-592 QTWMV
+592 QTWMA

-608 DSLDST
+608 DRLDST
-614 SFCYENDPD
+614 SFCYENEPF
-623 NCEEDGRLYL
+623 NCEKDGRLYL

-674 TRDEVIELLD
+674 NRDEVMELLD
-684 AVGGVDVAGDMLISE
+684 AVGGVDVAGNMLISE

-721 SGGYY
+721 SEGYY

-740 DYWNSDEFFLK
+740 DYWNSDEFLLK

-758 VAVFSMSKA
+758 VAAFSLSKA
-767 GGNLGIHGGYKNM
+767 GGNLGMHGYYKNT
-780 GFPVRCIKD
+780 GYPVRCIKD

>member
-1 MKRNESRIF
+1 MIRNESRIF

-21 FVSIFSACS
+21 FVSMFSACS

-38 DDAGIYAIK
+38 DDSGIYAVK

-105 ALFEVTGHYFN
+105 ALFEVTGHYLN

-214 TDEAGLAKRMDKF
+214 TDETGLAKRIDKF
-227 ADSFAETGEW
+227 ADSFAETGKW
-237 KNDETKAAIESWQID
+237 KDDETKAAIESWQID

-273 VVPAFEKFVEAFGD
+273 VVPAFEKFVEAFQ
-287 AAVLSSSSKGIEQTF
+287 SSSSVT
-302 GSSSDVAPQSSDS
+302 PR
-315 ETSASSSSSK
+315 SSSSSK
-325 DVEPAVS
+325 VPEPAEES
-332 SNSSIKE
+332 SSSSSKAD
-339 NAGSEYDASANT
+339 AGSEYDASANT
-351 LKDLRDGQTYRT
+351 LKDLRDGQIYRT
-363 VKIGGQVWM
+363 VKIAGQVWM

-379 VENSVCYKNSAD
+379 VENSSCFKNSAD
-391 SCAKYGRLYTWG
+391 SCAKYGRLYT
-403 AAMDSIKTGCGYG
+403 
-416 GSCSSTL
+416 L
-423 PVQGACPSG
+423 PIQGVCPSG
-432 WHLPSNAE
+432 WHLPSGVELNAL
-440 WGVLI
+440 V
-445 TEAGGPIVAGVHLK
+445 TEAGGPIVAGLHLK
-459 ARTDWYRT
+459 SRTDWYRT
-467 GRGTDAFGFT
+467 VRGTDALGFA
-477 ALPAGFWNDDYGFIG
+477 ALPAGRWSEDNGFVGGI
-492 NVTDFWS
+492 TAFWS
-499 SAERDS
+499 SSERDS
-505 IYVYAMG
+505 IHVYAMH
-512 MNFDSK
+512 
-518 GASIG
+518 
-523 LSDKSYSMRSVRCLL
+523 LSDYRADITFSDKDNVAYSVRCLK
-538 NNGSVVSSSS
+538 NNDSVESSSS
-548 SSETSSSSVKIATAC
+548 GSEASSSSVKIALAC
-563 KRRNSDYCKY
+563 KMKNTDYCKY

-578 ERDGQTYKTLKIGA
+578 ERDGQTYKTIKIGT
-592 QTWMV
+592 QTWMA

-608 DSLDST
+608 DRLDST
-614 SFCYENDPD
+614 SFCYENEPF
-623 NCEEDGRLYL
+623 NCEKDGRLYL

-674 TRDEVIELLD
+674 NRDEVMELLD

-721 SGGYY
+721 SEGYY

-758 VAVFSMSKA
+758 VAAFSLSKA
-767 GGNLGIHGGYKNM
+767 GGNLGMHGYYKNT
-780 GFPVRCIKD
+780 GYPVRCIKD

>member
-1 MKRNESRIF
+1 MIRNESRIF

-21 FVSIFSACS
+21 FVSMFSACS

-38 DDAGIYAIK
+38 DDSGIYAVK

-53 VSQKGPFVKGSAVTV
+53 VSQKGPFVKSSAVTV
-68 QGIDCKTVELTHEI
+68 QGIDCKTVKLTHEI

-214 TDEAGLAKRMDKF
+214 TDEAGLAKRIDKF
-227 ADSFAETGEW
+227 ADSFAETGKW
-237 KNDETKAAIESWQID
+237 KDDETKAAIESWQID

-273 VVPAFEKFVEAFGD
+273 VVPAFEKFVEAFQ
-287 AAVLSSSSKGIEQTF
+287 SSSSVT
-302 GSSSDVAPQSSDS
+302 PR
-315 ETSASSSSSK
+315 SSSSSK
-325 DVEPAVS
+325 VPEPAEES
-332 SNSSIKE
+332 SSSSSKAD
-339 NAGSEYDASANT
+339 AGSEYDASANT
-351 LKDLRDGQTYRT
+351 LKDLRDGQIYRT
-363 VKIGGQVWM
+363 VKIAGQVWM

-379 VENSVCYKNSAD
+379 VENSSCFKNSAD
-391 SCAKYGRLYTWG
+391 SCAKYGRLYT
-403 AAMDSIKTGCGYG
+403 
-416 GSCSSTL
+416 L
-423 PVQGACPSG
+423 PIQGVCPSG
-432 WHLPSNAE
+432 WHLPSGVELNAL
-440 WGVLI
+440 V
-445 TEAGGPIVAGVHLK
+445 TEAGGPIVAGLHLK
-459 ARTDWYRT
+459 SRTDWYRT
-467 GRGTDAFGFT
+467 VRGTDALGFA
-477 ALPAGFWNDDYGFIG
+477 ALPAGRWSKDNGFVGGI
-492 NVTDFWS
+492 TAFWS
-499 SAERDS
+499 SSERDS
-505 IYVYAMG
+505 IHVYAMH
-512 MNFDSK
+512 
-518 GASIG
+518 
-523 LSDKSYSMRSVRCLL
+523 LSDYRADITFSDKDNVAYSVRCLK
-538 NNGSVVSSSS
+538 NNDSVESSSS
-548 SSETSSSSVKIATAC
+548 GSEASSSSVKIALAC
-563 KRRNSDYCKY
+563 KMKNTDYCKY

-578 ERDGQTYKTLKIGA
+578 ERDGQTYKTIKIGT
-592 QTWMV
+592 QTWMA

-608 DSLDST
+608 DRLDST
-614 SFCYENDPD
+614 SFCYENEPF
-623 NCEEDGRLYL
+623 NCEKDGRLYL

-674 TRDEVIELLD
+674 NRDEVMELLD

-721 SGGYY
+721 SEGYY

-740 DYWNSDEFFLK
+740 DYWNSDESVNKDF
-751 NNEPFEL
+751 EPFEL
-758 VAVFSMSKA
+758 VAAFSLSKA
-767 GGNLGIHGGYKNM
+767 GGNLGMHGYYKNT
-780 GFPVRCIKD
+780 GYPVRCIKD

>member
-1 MKRNESRIF
+1 MIRNESRFF

-21 FVSIFSACS
+21 FVSMFSACS

-38 DDAGIYAIK
+38 DDSGIYAVK

-168 KKQAEKEV
+168 KKQAEKKV

-214 TDEAGLAKRMDKF
+214 TDEAGLAKRIDKF
-227 ADSFAETGEW
+227 ADSFAETGKW
-237 KNDETKAAIESWQID
+237 KDDETKAAIESWQID

-258 LDSIRKNVESLGYAD
+258 LDSIRKNVERLGYAD
-273 VVPAFEKFVEAFGD
+273 VVPAFEKFVEAFQ
-287 AAVLSSSSKGIEQTF
+287 SSSSVT
-302 GSSSDVAPQSSDS
+302 PR
-315 ETSASSSSSK
+315 SSSSSK
-325 DVEPAVS
+325 VPEPAEES
-332 SNSSIKE
+332 SSSSSKAD
-339 NAGSEYDASANT
+339 AGSEYDASANT

-363 VKIGGQVWM
+363 VKIAGQVWM

-379 VENSVCYKNSAD
+379 VENSSCFKNSAD
-391 SCAKYGRLYTWG
+391 SCAKYGRLYT
-403 AAMDSIKTGCGYG
+403 
-416 GSCSSTL
+416 L
-423 PVQGACPSG
+423 PIQGVCPSG
-432 WHLPSNAE
+432 WHLPSGVELNAL
-440 WGVLI
+440 V
-445 TEAGGPIVAGVHLK
+445 TEAGGPIVAGLHLK
-459 ARTDWYRT
+459 SRTDWYRT
-467 GRGTDAFGFT
+467 VRGTDALGFA
-477 ALPAGFWNDDYGFIG
+477 ALPAGRWSEDNGFVGGI
-492 NVTDFWS
+492 TAFWS
-499 SAERDS
+499 SSERDS
-505 IYVYAMG
+505 IHVYAMH
-512 MNFDSK
+512 
-518 GASIG
+518 
-523 LSDKSYSMRSVRCLL
+523 LSDYRADITFSDKDNVAYSVRCLK
-538 NNGSVVSSSS
+538 NNDSVESSSS
-548 SSETSSSSVKIATAC
+548 GSEASSSSVKIALAC
-563 KRRNSDYCKY
+563 KMKNTDYCKY

-578 ERDGQTYKTLKIGA
+578 ERDGQTYKTIKIGT
-592 QTWMV
+592 QTWMA

-608 DSLDST
+608 DRLDST
-614 SFCYENDPD
+614 SFCYENEPF
-623 NCEEDGRLYL
+623 NCEKDGRLYL

-674 TRDEVIELLD
+674 NRDEVMELLD

-721 SGGYY
+721 SEGYY

-758 VAVFSMSKA
+758 VAAFSLSKA
-767 GGNLGIHGGYKNM
+767 GGNLGMHGYYKNT
-780 GFPVRCIKD
+780 GYPVRCIKD

>member
-38 DDAGIYAIK
+38 DDSGIYAIK

-199 GNAALLAVSVMMQAE
+199 GNAVLLAVSVMMQAE
-214 TDEAGLAKRMDKF
+214 TDEAGLAKRIDKF
-227 ADSFAETGEW
+227 ADSFAETGKW
-237 KNDETKAAIESWQID
+237 KDDETKAVIEKWQV
-252 AAADGT
+252 AATADGT

-273 VVPAFEKFVEAFGD
+273 VVPAFEKFVEAFQ
-287 AAVLSSSSKGIEQTF
+287 SSSSVT
-302 GSSSDVAPQSSDS
+302 PR
-315 ETSASSSSSK
+315 SSSSSK
-325 DVEPAVS
+325 VPEPAEES
-332 SNSSIKE
+332 SSSSA
-339 NAGSEYDASANT
+339 NADAGSEYDASANT
-351 LKDLRDGQTYRT
+351 LKDLRDGQIYRT
-363 VKIGGQVWM
+363 VKIAGQVWM

-379 VENSVCYKNSAD
+379 VENSSCFKNSAD
-391 SCAKYGRLYTWG
+391 SCAKYGRLYT
-403 AAMDSIKTGCGYG
+403 
-416 GSCSSTL
+416 L
-423 PVQGACPSG
+423 PIQGVCPSG
-432 WHLPSNAE
+432 WHLPSGVELNAL
-440 WGVLI
+440 V
-445 TEAGGPIVAGVHLK
+445 TEAGGPIVAGLHLK
-459 ARTDWYRT
+459 SRTDWYRT
-467 GRGTDAFGFT
+467 VRGTDALGFA
-477 ALPAGFWNDDYGFIG
+477 ALPAGRWSEDNGFVGGIAA
-492 NVTDFWS
+492 FWS
-499 SAERDS
+499 SSERDS
-505 IYVYAMG
+505 IHVYAMH
-512 MNFDSK
+512 
-518 GASIG
+518 
-523 LSDKSYSMRSVRCLL
+523 LSDYRADITFSDKDNVAYSVRCLK
-538 NNGSVVSSSS
+538 NNDSVESSSS
-548 SSETSSSSVKIATAC
+548 GSEASGSSVKIALAC
-563 KRRNSDYCKY
+563 KMKNTDYCKY

-578 ERDGQTYKTLKIGA
+578 ERDGQTYKTIKIGT
-592 QTWMV
+592 QTWMA

-608 DSLDST
+608 DRLDST
-614 SFCYENDPD
+614 SFCYENEPF
-623 NCEEDGRLYL
+623 NCEKDGRLYL

-674 TRDEVIELLD
+674 NRDEVMELLD

-721 SGGYY
+721 SEGYY

-740 DYWNSDEFFLK
+740 DYWNSDESVNKDF
-751 NNEPFEL
+751 EPFEL
-758 VAVFSMSKA
+758 VAAFSLSKA
-767 GGNLGIHGGYKNM
+767 GGNLGMHGYYKNT
-780 GFPVRCIKD
+780 GYPVRCIKD

>member
-1 MKRNESRIF
+1 MIRNESRFF

-21 FVSIFSACS
+21 FVSMFSACS

-38 DDAGIYAIK
+38 DDSGIYAVK

-53 VSQKGPFVKGSAVTV
+53 VSQKGPFVKSSAVTV

-214 TDEAGLAKRMDKF
+214 TDEAGLAKRIDKF
-227 ADSFAETGEW
+227 ADSFAETGKW
-237 KNDETKAAIESWQID
+237 KDDETKAAIESWQID

-273 VVPAFEKFVEAFGD
+273 VVPAFEKFVEAFQ
-287 AAVLSSSSKGIEQTF
+287 SSSSVT
-302 GSSSDVAPQSSDS
+302 PR
-315 ETSASSSSSK
+315 SSSSSK
-325 DVEPAVS
+325 VPEPAEES
-332 SNSSIKE
+332 SSSSAK
-339 NAGSEYDASANT
+339 ADADSEYDASANT
-351 LKDLRDGQTYRT
+351 LKDLRDGQIYRT
-363 VKIGGQVWM
+363 VKIAGQVWM

-379 VENSVCYKNSAD
+379 VENSSCFKNSAD
-391 SCAKYGRLYTWG
+391 SCAKYGRLYT
-403 AAMDSIKTGCGYG
+403 
-416 GSCSSTL
+416 L
-423 PVQGACPSG
+423 PIQGVCPSG
-432 WHLPSNAE
+432 WHLPSGVELNAL
-440 WGVLI
+440 V
-445 TEAGGPIVAGVHLK
+445 TEAGGPIVAGLHLK
-459 ARTDWYRT
+459 SRTDWYRT
-467 GRGTDAFGFT
+467 VRGTDALGFA
-477 ALPAGFWNDDYGFIG
+477 ALPAGRWSEDNGFVGGI
-492 NVTDFWS
+492 TAFWS
-499 SAERDS
+499 SSERDS
-505 IYVYAMG
+505 IHVYAMH
-512 MNFDSK
+512 
-518 GASIG
+518 
-523 LSDKSYSMRSVRCLL
+523 LSDYRADITFSDKDNVAYSVRCLK
-538 NNGSVVSSSS
+538 NNDSVESSSS
-548 SSETSSSSVKIATAC
+548 GSEASSSSVKIALAC
-563 KRRNSDYCKY
+563 KMKNTDYCKY

-578 ERDGQTYKTLKIGA
+578 ERDGQTYKTIKIGT
-592 QTWMV
+592 QTWMA

-608 DSLDST
+608 DRLDST
-614 SFCYENDPD
+614 SFCYENEPF
-623 NCEEDGRLYL
+623 NCEKDGRLYL

-674 TRDEVIELLD
+674 NRDEVMELLD
-684 AVGGVDVAGDMLISE
+684 AVGGVDVAGNMLISE

-721 SGGYY
+721 SEGYY

-740 DYWNSDEFFLK
+740 DYWNSDEFLLK

-758 VAVFSMSKA
+758 VAAFSLSKA
-767 GGNLGIHGGYKNM
+767 GGNLGMHGYYKNT
-780 GFPVRCIKD
+780 GYPVRCIKD

>member
-1 MKRNESRIF
+1 M
-10 RGVFAFALAFA
+10 
-21 FVSIFSACS
+21 FSACS

-38 DDAGIYAIK
+38 DDSGIYAVK

-53 VSQKGPFVKGSAVTV
+53 VSQKGPFVKSSAVTV

-214 TDEAGLAKRMDKF
+214 TDEAGLAKRIDKF
-227 ADSFAETGEW
+227 ADSFAETGKW
-237 KNDETKAAIESWQID
+237 KDDETKAAIESWQID

-273 VVPAFEKFVEAFGD
+273 VVPAFEKFVEAFQ
-287 AAVLSSSSKGIEQTF
+287 SSSSVT
-302 GSSSDVAPQSSDS
+302 PR
-315 ETSASSSSSK
+315 SSSSSK
-325 DVEPAVS
+325 VPEPAEES
-332 SNSSIKE
+332 SSSSSKAD
-339 NAGSEYDASANT
+339 AGSEYDASANT

-363 VKIGGQVWM
+363 VKIAGQVWM

-379 VENSVCYKNSAD
+379 VENSSCFKNSAD
-391 SCAKYGRLYTWG
+391 SCAKYGRLYT
-403 AAMDSIKTGCGYG
+403 
-416 GSCSSTL
+416 L
-423 PVQGACPSG
+423 PIQGVCPSG
-432 WHLPSNAE
+432 WHLPSGAELNAL
-440 WGVLI
+440 V
-445 TEAGGPIVAGVHLK
+445 TEAGGPIVAGLHLK
-459 ARTDWYRT
+459 SRTDWYRT
-467 GRGTDAFGFT
+467 VRGTDALGF
-477 ALPAGFWNDDYGFIG
+477 AVLPAGRWSEDNGFVGGIAA
-492 NVTDFWS
+492 FWS
-499 SAERDS
+499 SSERDS
-505 IYVYAMG
+505 IHVYAMH
-512 MNFDSK
+512 
-518 GASIG
+518 
-523 LSDKSYSMRSVRCLL
+523 LSDYRADITFSDKDNVAYSVRCLK
-538 NNGSVVSSSS
+538 NNDSVESSSS
-548 SSETSSSSVKIATAC
+548 GSEASSSSVKIALAC
-563 KRRNSDYCKY
+563 KMKNTDYCKY

-578 ERDGQTYKTLKIGA
+578 ERDGQTYKTIKIGT
-592 QTWMV
+592 QTWMA

-608 DSLDST
+608 DRLDST
-614 SFCYENDPD
+614 SFCYENEPF
-623 NCEEDGRLYL
+623 NCEKDGRLYL

-674 TRDEVIELLD
+674 NRDEVMELLD
-684 AVGGVDVAGDMLISE
+684 AVGGVDVAGNMLISE

-721 SGGYY
+721 SEGYY

-740 DYWNSDEFFLK
+740 DYWNSDEFLLK

-758 VAVFSMSKA
+758 VAAFSLSKA
-767 GGNLGIHGGYKNM
+767 GGNLGMHGYYKNT
-780 GFPVRCIKD
+780 GYPVRCIKD